1 MSQRRVR
8 DIIVRRDVVQL
19 RADASVRSACKL
31 MSEQGVGAVVVM
43 DGEIIEGIFTERD
56 ALKRVLA
63 DGRDPDTTTL
73 EEVMS
78 RDMVKLAPDDWA
90 VDALRLMSQVG
101 IRHLL
106 VVDQEMLIG
115 IISLRDFVGA
125 EFQLAGKPD

>member
-31 MSEQGVGAVVVM
+31 MSEQGVGAVVIM
-43 DGEIIEGIFTERD
+43 DGEVIEGIFTERD

-73 EEVMS
+73 AEVMS

-106 VVDQEMLIG
+106 VVDQERLIG